1 MEENEIYV
9 VVGEV
14 MVLSARIEA
23 CLESCITACLPEA
36 SPIASGPVLRRL
48 NFTNQIAILNELVQ
62 GLYNRRDTTLVEFR
76 RWLRRL
82 KRIRGRRNDLVH
94 QVLKAARSCED
105 LGRWKSEIER
115 MREECT
121 QAPHWAQALRTRQ
134 LIRGQSLC
142 DSGPVALAVL

>member
-1 MEENEIYV
+1 MSVMEEKEIYV

-23 CLESCITACLPEA
+23 SLESCIAACLPETSPVA
-36 SPIASGPVLRRL
+36 SEPVLRRL
-48 NFTNQIAILNELVQ
+48 NFTNQLAILNELVQ

-94 QVLKAARSCED
+94 QVLKAARSCEE

-115 MREECT
+115 MREECA
-121 QAPHWAQALRTRQ
+121 QAPRWAQALRTRQ
-134 LIRGQSLC
+134 VVRGQSNYS
-142 DSGPVALAVL
+142 DP

>member
-1 MEENEIYV
+1 MSVMEEKEIYV

-23 CLESCITACLPEA
+23 SLESCIAACLPKTSPFA
-36 SPIASGPVLRRL
+36 SEPVLRRL
-48 NFTNQIAILNELVQ
+48 NFTNQVAILNELVQ

-82 KRIRGRRNDLVH
+82 KRIRERRNDLIH
-94 QVLKAARSCED
+94 QVLKAARSSEE

-115 MREECT
+115 MREECA

-134 LIRGQSLC
+134 LVRGQSPTLT
-142 DSGPVALAVL
+142 P

>member
-1 MEENEIYV
+1 MEEKEIYV

-23 CLESCITACLPEA
+23 SLESCIAACLPETSPVA
-36 SPIASGPVLRRL
+36 SEPVLRRL
-48 NFTNQIAILNELVQ
+48 NFTNQVAILNELVQ
-62 GLYNRRDTTLVEFR
+62 GLYDRRDATLVEFR

-82 KRIRGRRNDLVH
+82 KRIRERRNDLVH
-94 QVLKAARSCED
+94 QVLKAARSCEE

-115 MREECT
+115 MREECA

-134 LIRGQSLC
+134 VVRGQSNFS
-142 DSGPVALAVL
+142 DP